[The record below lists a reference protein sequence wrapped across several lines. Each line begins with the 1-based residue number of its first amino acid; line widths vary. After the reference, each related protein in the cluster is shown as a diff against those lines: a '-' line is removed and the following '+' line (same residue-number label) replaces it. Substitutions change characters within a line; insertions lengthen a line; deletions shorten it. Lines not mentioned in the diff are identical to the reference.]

1 MHTAE
6 QSNPPAVAVVNTSPD
21 TVDLLKDV
29 LEKAGFLVVT
39 GYTHDVRDGRLDLE
53 MMMRVADPLV
63 ILWDLAPPY
72 DRNWAFLQLLRT
84 TVLKGRRLVLTTTN
98 KAHVERL
105 IGLDHEVYE
114 VVGKAE
120 DLDAVVRATKEASR
134 ARATR

>member
-1 MHTAE
+1 MDAVERGH
-6 QSNPPAVAVVNTSPD
+6 SPAVVIINTTPD

-39 GYTHDVRDGRLDLE
+39 GYTHDVREGKLDLE
-53 MMMRVADPLV
+53 MMIRVTNPVV

-84 TVLKGRRLVLTTTN
+84 TVLKGRRMVLTTTN
-98 KAHVERL
+98 KAQVERL

-120 DLDAVVRATKEASR
+120 DLDAIVRATKEASR
-134 ARATR
+134 ARDTR

>member
-1 MHTAE
+1 MDPVERAHPLAI
-6 QSNPPAVAVVNTSPD
+6 AIINTSPD

-39 GYTHDVRDGRLDLE
+39 GYTHDVREGKLDLE
-53 MMMRVADPLV
+53 MMMRVSNPVV

-84 TVLKGRRLVLTTTN
+84 TVLKGRRLVLTATN
-98 KAHVERL
+98 KAHVEKL
-105 IGLDHEVYE
+105 VGLDHQVYE

-120 DLDAVVRATKEASR
+120 DLDAIVRATKEASR
-134 ARATR
+134 ARDTR